1 DRRVRI
7 AGNAAGKKAEAQMRP
22 PALRRALRDSRVS
35 QHLARLIGSRQEAET
50 IRETLG
56 APDVLVELD
65 FDASRNNIVSGT
77 LEAYRII
84 HFATHGIID
93 ARHPEMSVL
102 VLSLVDEKGRPQ
114 DGYLRLGD

>member
-1 DRRVRI
+1 
-7 AGNAAGKKAEAQMRP
+7 
-22 PALRRALRDSRVS
+22 
-35 QHLARLIGSRQEAET
+35 GSRQEAET

-93 ARHPEMSVL
+93 ARHPEMSGL

-114 DGYLRLGD
+114 DGYLRLGDIYGLKLSADLVVLSACDSALGR